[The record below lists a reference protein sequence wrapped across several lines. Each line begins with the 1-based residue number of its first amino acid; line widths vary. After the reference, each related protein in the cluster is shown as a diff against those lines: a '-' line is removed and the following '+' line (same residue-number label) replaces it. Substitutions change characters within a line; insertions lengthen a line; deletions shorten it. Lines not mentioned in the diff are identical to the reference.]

1 MEQSVLEDA
10 ANEAILRAP
19 TLELGGEVGDEE
31 VEVPEIPLSQPRSPV
46 QLSQVKPQEPAET
59 TVETGETGTGGGAGV
74 SPEKAKSELPDL
86 PMVMRGDQKQLKEL
100 RELGVK
106 KPPRKT
112 KDKKDKKDSGKKG
125 KDGKVA
131 KRPATKQTT
140 KNLKKPAA
148 SKAAPRSRK
157 PKVVE
162 SGEEESDSR
171 SVVEATQ
178 HFSPQSPLE
187 PKNLNEE
194 FEKASEEPKAK
205 GSKTKG
211 NTDKEDVA
219 PAKKRRKGEE
229 NKKDDKEV
237 DPTELPN
244 KGTGEQR
251 VSFAGRYCP
260 KSLEAKLR
268 FRVMVAT
275 FTSEICPSISG
286 NPSSVEVR
294 CQKQG

>member
-1 MEQSVLEDA
+1 M
-10 ANEAILRAP
+10 
-19 TLELGGEVGDEE
+19 
-31 VEVPEIPLSQPRSPV
+31 
-46 QLSQVKPQEPAET
+46 
-59 TVETGETGTGGGAGV
+59 
-74 SPEKAKSELPDL
+74 
-86 PMVMRGDQKQLKEL
+86 
-100 RELGVK
+100 
-106 KPPRKT
+106 
-112 KDKKDKKDSGKKG
+112 
-125 KDGKVA
+125 
-131 KRPATKQTT
+131 
-140 KNLKKPAA
+140 
-148 SKAAPRSRK
+148 
-157 PKVVE
+157 
-162 SGEEESDSR
+162 
-171 SVVEATQ
+171 
-178 HFSPQSPLE
+178 
-187 PKNLNEE
+187 NEE